1 MVLNLLN
8 SETKILSFDSTL
20 LSFYKPIKKSLSFD
34 RGETSIRKVE
44 IVYWTSFVWLQLSY
58 FATLNQS
65 RYPIILLIVI
75 I

>member
-34 RGETSIRKVE
+34 RGETSIRKAV
-44 IVYWTSFVWLQLSY
+44 S
-58 FATLNQS
+58 
-65 RYPIILLIVI
+65 
-75 I
+75 

>member
-34 RGETSIRKVE
+34 RGEASIRKVE
-44 IVYWTSFVWLQLSY
+44 IVYWFSFIWLQLSH
-58 FATLNQS
+58 FAMLNKPG
-65 RYPIILLIVI
+65 YPIIPLIVI